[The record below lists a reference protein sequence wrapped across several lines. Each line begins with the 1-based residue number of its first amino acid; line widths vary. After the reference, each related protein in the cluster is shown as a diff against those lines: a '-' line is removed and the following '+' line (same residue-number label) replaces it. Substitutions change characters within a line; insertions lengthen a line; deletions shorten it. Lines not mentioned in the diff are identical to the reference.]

1 MTHLLISEMD
11 ARRDFCH
18 FITFFE
24 LFMIYSSI
32 LHMLALALDR
42 VIIARSIVA
51 LRLSILKRA
60 GVRRTVGGCWL
71 LAALLSVPLL
81 GGEGWDTRNDANTL
95 CWSVCGFP
103 YDAVSNLSMLMHCCN
118 LSPI

>member
-1 MTHLLISEMD
+1 MD

-18 FITFFE
+18 FITFLE

-51 LRLSILKRA
+51 LRLSLLKRV

-81 GGEGWDTRNDANTL
+81 GGQGWDTRNDANTL
-95 CWSVCGFP
+95 LVRLR
-103 YDAVSNLSMLMHCCN
+103 LS
-118 LSPI
+118 I